1 MITVTDLARRCGI
14 SRATLLYYERQ
25 GLIAPKLRSAN
36 GYRWYGESELTR
48 LQTIVAY
55 RSYGLSVA
63 SINSL
68 LNRQASTDQAKVLR
82 EHFEL
87 LETEISKLREQQRA
101 IVVLLQDPKLLESKM
116 VTKRRWVEIMQ
127 AAGFDEAAMTSWH
140 RKFEEMEPEEHQKFL
155 ESLGIGESEIAK
167 IRKL

>member
-87 LETEISKLREQQRA
+87 LETEISKLRE
-101 IVVLLQDPKLLESKM
+101 
-116 VTKRRWVEIMQ
+116 
-127 AAGFDEAAMTSWH
+127 
-140 RKFEEMEPEEHQKFL
+140 
-155 ESLGIGESEIAK
+155 
-167 IRKL
+167 